1 MTLTLTNREKVLGW
15 VYLLLQMLVLP
26 YAVAWV
32 CISAG
37 IRSETTVNL
46 ICFFLNAILALIVF
60 RELLGL
66 SVRNRAGRWGGT
78 VLTALKGLGL
88 YWLLNLAV
96 TMVILRIQPDFGNVN
111 DQSVNA
117 MIDEAPVLMTIAVIF
132 AAPLAEECLFRGW
145 IFTGLAKRSV
155 PLAYI
160 VTCCFFSAAH
170 IVSYIGLYSPLT
182 LVLCFIQYLGPSF
195 ALCRTCQ
202 RDDSL
207 CAPILMHMA
216 VNALGCILL
225 R

>member
-60 RELLGL
+60 RELLGR

-78 VLTALKGLGL
+78 VLTALKGLGH

-145 IFTGLAKRSV
+145 IFTGLAKRSI
-155 PLAYI
+155 PLA
-160 VTCCFFSAAH
+160 
-170 IVSYIGLYSPLT
+170 
-182 LVLCFIQYLGPSF
+182 
-195 ALCRTCQ
+195 
-202 RDDSL
+202 
-207 CAPILMHMA
+207 
-216 VNALGCILL
+216 
-225 R
+225 